1 MIDPLLITVLPSFIK
16 SIQALLNKKTVDEL
30 RSDLPKD
37 SLPTSE
43 KIDSLEKVFAISRN
57 RLKNIWIATVV
68 MTISAFILII
78 GMIAL
83 AVYTGIVKGES
94 GYGIVF
100 GGVGVS
106 TIFGVILW
114 KPLDKMFESNK
125 AIQIQDLLM
134 EFMRTKIKGC
144 NELTDINERNSCIDN
159 MLKYIMSEM
168 NKL

>member
-1 MIDPLLITVLPSFIK
+1 MIDPVIAMVPSLVELIQKLL
-16 SIQALLNKKTVDEL
+16 AKKTVEEL
-30 RSDLPKD
+30 RSDLPKG

-43 KIDSLEKVFAISRN
+43 KLDSLEKVFAISRN
-57 RLKNIWIATVV
+57 RLKNIWTVTLV
-68 MTISAFILII
+68 MTISAFVLII

-83 AVYTGIVKGES
+83 AVYTGVVIGEP
-94 GYGIVF
+94 GYGIIF

-134 EFMRTKIKGC
+134 AFMKTKIEECKGHA
-144 NELTDINERNSCIDN
+144 DINERNSCIDN
-159 MLKYIMSEM
+159 LLKYIMSEM